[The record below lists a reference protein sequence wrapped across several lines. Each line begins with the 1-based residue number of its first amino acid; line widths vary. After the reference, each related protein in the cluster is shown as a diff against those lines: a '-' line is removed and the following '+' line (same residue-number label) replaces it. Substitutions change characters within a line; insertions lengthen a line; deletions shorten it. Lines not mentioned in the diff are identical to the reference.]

1 MSSVLTKAKDL
12 VGSRIAIK
20 HEDYGVVVDVISV
33 VKNDVAFIVVVTD
46 KNRRVEA
53 SSLLKS
59 LTSYSSQ
66 KVYPDGSAYSKRF
79 VGPKAAYKANPVL
92 VSGVPNIAKINGQSV
107 SITSHLSSSD
117 VCDSDNT
124 GGK

>member
-1 MSSVLTKAKDL
+1 MSSVLTRANGL
-12 VGSRIAIK
+12 IGSRIAIK
-20 HEDYGVVVDVISV
+20 HEDYGTVVDVISV
-33 VKNDVAFIVVVTD
+33 IKNDVKFIVVVTD

-53 SSLLKS
+53 SSLLNT
-59 LTSYSSQ
+59 LTSYSTQ

-79 VGPKAAYKANPVL
+79 VGPKASYKASPVL
-92 VSGVPNIAKINGQSV
+92 VAGVPNIAKINGQSV

-117 VCDSDNT
+117 VCDSDNA